1 MRRVKVIPHKVIPY
15 KVRKQIADW
24 RQAIARE
31 LSGETVGGM
40 SEGNH
45 VEIYYDG
52 DRVFKAM
59 LAAIASA
66 KSHIHLEIYMFL
78 SDTIG
83 KTFADALSAKAAEGI
98 AVKVIY
104 DSIGSSATDPMQWA
118 SMRDAGVV
126 VSEYHPVAPWR
137 KRAGIFG
144 RNHRKN
150 LIVDGKVGFT
160 GGMNIGN
167 PWSREQ
173 NQENAWRDTQIEIS
187 GPAATDLDTLF
198 TESWKYCTDE
208 IIDLP
213 AADKLADHP
222 EQPQQGCRC
231 MVVGS
236 QGLGSRKQIRKLFSV
251 HLNKARHSVKMTMP
265 YFVPP
270 RRLRKAMRRASQR
283 GVDVSVLLPRDSD
296 VAAVDWLREG
306 LYPSLLGWGVRVIEY
321 LGPVLHAKTMVID
334 DNVAIIG
341 SNNFDILSVVMNR
354 ETAIVVFDDDVSDEL
369 NRQWGNDL
377 MLSERVANDWQ
388 GIRPWWRLWLAKLGC
403 FLLRRL

>member
-1 MRRVKVIPHKVIPY
+1 MKVIPHKV
-15 KVRKQIADW
+15 RRQITEW

-31 LSGETVGGM
+31 LSGDTVGGL
-40 SEGNH
+40 SENNQ

-52 DRVFKAM
+52 DRVYESM
-59 LAAIASA
+59 LRAIASA

-98 AVKVIY
+98 AVRVIY

-118 SMRDAGVV
+118 NMRDAGVV

-150 LIVDGKVGFT
+150 LIIDSQIGFT

-167 PWSREQ
+167 PWSRAQ
-173 NQENAWRDTQIEIS
+173 INENAWRDTQIKVS
-187 GPAATDLDTLF
+187 GPAAADLNTLF

-208 IIDLP
+208 IIQLP
-213 AADKLADHP
+213 IVEYTNSSK
-222 EQPQQGCRC
+222 QGCRC

-236 QGLGSRKQIRKLFSV
+236 RGLGSRKQIRKLFSV
-251 HLNKARHSVKMTMP
+251 HLNRARHSVKMTMP

-369 NRQWGNDL
+369 NRQWSNDL